1 MSNHGMQEEDI
12 VFSIESD
19 LVKNFIRLYNRDIIY
34 ELLTEDE
41 KVEYLKK
48 IIHKKIMH
56 NVISPNLRSSE
67 NAEND
72 MVDFDL

>member
-1 MSNHGMQEEDI
+1 MQEEDI
-12 VFSIESD
+12 ILSIESD
-19 LVKNFIRLYNRDIIY
+19 LVKNLIRLYNRDIIY

-48 IIHKKIMH
+48 IMHEKIMH
-56 NVISPNLRSSE
+56 NVISPNLRSCK

>member
-12 VFSIESD
+12 ILSIESD
-19 LVKNFIRLYNRDIIY
+19 LVKNLIRLYNRDIIY

-48 IIHKKIMH
+48 IMHEKIMH